1 MKGLL
6 IFLLVV
12 GGLLYAGNQGF
23 QWYQDQVYSPAGS
36 KAQTVP
42 FKVTPGETGNQV
54 GDDLAAKGLIR
65 SREAFQA
72 YLKIS
77 GATPNFQAGDYV
89 LNKGMNIPQ
98 LIDALG
104 HAVAD
109 QFTFTIPEGYTLD
122 RTASKWQAEGHG
134 SAADYV
140 AAANPANWLTYD
152 FVAARP
158 KVAARK
164 DNLEGYLYPDT
175 YSLNKG
181 ATAKDLVKAQLDQF
195 QKVFTPTLREKA
207 KALNQTVDSIVIL
220 ASMVDREV
228 QTNPNRAI
236 VCGIYYNRFDIHNA
250 LDVDATILYA
260 LGRTTGA
267 QTVTDQ
273 DKRDAANSPYDTYT
287 HPGPPPGP
295 ISNPGADAINGCIT
309 PAQRDQKY
317 IFYFAACDGATHFA
331 KNEVEFEN
339 QMAKFG
345 VVGGRC

>member
-1 MKGLL
+1 MF
-6 IFLLVV
+6 ILVV
-12 GGLLYAGNQGF
+12 GALAYAGNQGF
-23 QWYQDQVYSPAGS
+23 QWYQDQVYAPAGS
-36 KAQTVP
+36 KTEAVQ
-42 FKVTPGETGNQV
+42 FKVSPGETGNQV
-54 GDDLAAKGLIR
+54 ADELAAKGLIR
-65 SREAFQA
+65 SREAFQL
-72 YLKIS
+72 YLKLS
-77 GATPNFQAGDYV
+77 GTSPDFQAGDYQ
-89 LNKGMNIPQ
+89 LNKGMNMPQ
-98 LIDALG
+98 LIETLS
-104 HAVAD
+104 HAVSE
-109 QFTFTIPEGYTLD
+109 QFRFTIPEGYTME
-122 RTASKWQAEGHG
+122 RIAAKWQAEGHG
-134 SAADYV
+134 TAADYI
-140 AAANPANWLTYD
+140 AAANPANWQSYD
-152 FVAARP
+152 FVTGRP

-181 ATAKDLVKAQLDQF
+181 ATAKDLVKAQLEQF
-195 QKVFTPTLREKA
+195 QKVFPPALREKA
-207 KALNQTVDSIVIL
+207 RAMNQTVDSIVIL

-273 DKRDAANSPYDTYT
+273 DKKDAAASPYDTYT

-295 ISNPGADAINGCIT
+295 ISNPGADAISGCIA

-317 IFYFAACDGATHFA
+317 IFYFAACDGQTHFA

-339 QMAKFG
+339 QMSKLG

>member
-6 IFLLVV
+6 VFILIL
-12 GGLLYAGNQGF
+12 GAIAYGGNQGF
-23 QWYQDQVYSPAGS
+23 QWYQDQIYSPAGS
-36 KAQTVP
+36 KSETVS
-42 FKVTPGETGNQV
+42 FKIIPGETGNQV

-65 SREAFQA
+65 SREAFGV
-72 YLKIS
+72 YLKVS
-77 GATPNFQAGDYV
+77 GVTPNFQAGDYL
-89 LNKGMNIPQ
+89 LNKGMNVPQ
-98 LIDALG
+98 LIEALG

-109 QFTFTIPEGYTLD
+109 QISFTIPEGYTMD
-122 RTASKWQAEGHG
+122 RIASKWQAEGHG
-134 SAADYV
+134 PASDYI
-140 AAANPANWLTYD
+140 AAASPGNWLSYD

-164 DNLEGYLYPDT
+164 DNLEGYLFPDT
-175 YSLNKG
+175 YSLNRG

-195 QKVFTPTLREKA
+195 RKVFQPALRDKA
-207 KALNQTVDSIVIL
+207 KAMNQTVDSIVIL
-220 ASMVDREV
+220 ASMVEREV
-228 QTNPNRAI
+228 QSNPNRAI
-236 VCGIYYNRFDIHNA
+236 VCGVYYNRLDIHNA

-295 ISNPGADAINGCIT
+295 ISNPGADAINGCLA
-309 PAQRDQKY
+309 PAQREQKY
-317 IFYFAACDGATHFA
+317 LFYFAGCDGTTHFA
-331 KNEVEFEN
+331 KNEADFEN

-345 VVGGRC
+345 VIGGRC

>member
-6 IFLLVV
+6 IFILVV
-12 GGLLYAGNQGF
+12 GVLAYAGNQGF

-36 KAQTVP
+36 KSATVP
-42 FKVTPGETGNQV
+42 FKVTPGETGTQV
-54 GDDLAAKGLIR
+54 GDELAAKGLIR
-65 SREAFQA
+65 SREAFQF
-72 YLKIS
+72 YLKVS
-77 GATPNFQAGDYV
+77 GVMPNFQAGDYV
-89 LNKGMNIPQ
+89 LNRGMNIPQ
-98 LIDALG
+98 LIETLG

-109 QFTFTIPEGYTLD
+109 QFTFTIPEGFTMD
-122 RTASKWQAEGHG
+122 RIATKWQTDGHG
-134 SAADYV
+134 SAADYI
-140 AAANPANWLTYD
+140 AAANPANWQSYD

-181 ATAKDLVKAQLDQF
+181 ATAKELVKAQLDQF
-195 QKVFTPTLREKA
+195 QKVFQAALREKA
-207 KALNQTVDSIVIL
+207 KAANQTVDSIVIL

-228 QTNPNRAI
+228 QSNPNRAI

-260 LGRTTGA
+260 LGRTTGP
-267 QTVTDQ
+267 QTVTEQ
-273 DKRDAANSPYDTYT
+273 DKKDAAKSPYDTYE

-295 ISNPGADAINGCIT
+295 ISNPGADAINGCLT

-317 IFYFAACDGATHFA
+317 IFYFAACDGKTHFA
-331 KNEVEFEN
+331 RNEVEFEN
-339 QMAKFG
+339 QMSQYG